1 MNIIFWPHN
10 IEYWFLVQLYVDEE
24 NKVCKNLKNS
34 ESFLQT
40 MKTAVYPGS
49 FDPVTNGHI
58 DVIERAL
65 KMFDKVI
72 IVVGDNPDKKPT
84 FSTEERLEMLKEST
98 KNLKNIEIDSFSEL
112 LLNYVK
118 RKNSKIIIRGL
129 RAVSDFEFEFQRALM
144 NRVVNEEI
152 ETIFIMTKEHYVY
165 LNSSIV
171 KEMAKFGGKVN
182 GLVPDIVEKKLIDK
196 FSK

>member
-1 MNIIFWPHN
+1 
-10 IEYWFLVQLYVDEE
+10 
-24 NKVCKNLKNS
+24 
-34 ESFLQT
+34 

-65 KMFDKVI
+65 KIFDKVI
-72 IVVGDNPDKKPT
+72 VAVGDNPGKEPT
-84 FSTEERLEMLKEST
+84 FTIEERIDMLKECT
-98 KNLKNIEIDSFSEL
+98 KDIKNVEIDSFSGL

-118 RKNSKIIIRGL
+118 SKNSKIIIRGL

-144 NRVVNEEI
+144 NRVVNDEI

-165 LNSSIV
+165 LNSSII
-171 KEMAKFGGKVN
+171 KEMTMFGGKVN
-182 GLVPDIVEKKLIDK
+182 GLVPEIVEKKLKEK
-196 FSK
+196 FSKT

>member
-1 MNIIFWPHN
+1 
-10 IEYWFLVQLYVDEE
+10 
-24 NKVCKNLKNS
+24 
-34 ESFLQT
+34 

-49 FDPVTNGHI
+49 FDPVTKGHV

-65 KMFDKVI
+65 KIFEKVVI
-72 IVVGDNPDKKPT
+72 AVGDNPEKKPL
-84 FSTEERLEMLKEST
+84 FSTEERMDMIREST
-98 KNLKNIEIDSFSEL
+98 KHLKDIEIERIEGL

-118 RKNSKIIIRGL
+118 SKTTNIILRGL

-144 NRVVNEEI
+144 NREIEKDI

-171 KEMAKFGGKVN
+171 KEMAMFGGKLN
-182 GLVPDIVEKKLIDK
+182 GLVPDIVEKKLRER
-196 FSK
+196 FSKT